1 MSLPLPES
9 ELRGLI
15 REVLRE
21 LVRDEVARALADL
34 RPAAGAARSAPTRAP
49 ARAATLRQSPRGG
62 VVTERTVDA
71 AGRAGDTVIV
81 LGRGAV
87 ATPLAKDRARRLGIR
102 IEKDNEEN

>member
-1 MSLPLPES
+1 M
-9 ELRGLI
+9 
-15 REVLRE
+15 
-21 LVRDEVARALADL
+21 
-34 RPAAGAARSAPTRAP
+34 
-49 ARAATLRQSPRGG
+49 
-62 VVTERTVDA
+62 TERTVDA

>member
-34 RPAAGAARSAPTRAP
+34 
-49 ARAATLRQSPRGG
+49 Q
-62 VVTERTVDA
+62 
-71 AGRAGDTVIV
+71 AGDTVIV